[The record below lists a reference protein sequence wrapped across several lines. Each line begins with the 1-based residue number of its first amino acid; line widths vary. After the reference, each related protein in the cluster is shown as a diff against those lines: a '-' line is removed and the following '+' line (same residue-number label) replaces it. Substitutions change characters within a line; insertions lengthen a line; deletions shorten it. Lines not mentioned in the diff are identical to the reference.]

1 MNFQKQAPSSWR
13 KPPRLGRNVCAFRFG
28 GAKLTCVCGP
38 LQAASEGNDAFYYDT
53 DDAYN
58 FYKELWG
65 GEHLHVGVYPE
76 DIVPSPET
84 VAGASEKALETLL
97 DLCAP
102 AFKGKSVGKAMDMGA
117 AYGGCAREMV
127 KKYGCKVVCIE
138 LSKKE
143 NELNVQRNKE
153 QGLEDMVIVPGELS
167 FDDTKEESGT
177 FDCVVSEDSILHAGK
192 GRAQVVAE
200 AARVLRK
207 GGLFVFSDPMQR
219 DCVDAKELSAVY
231 ARIGLDDM
239 GSPAS
244 YVQWAAAAGMRFKQ
258 YVDFTEQIGNH
269 YGTLK
274 AMLQQDG
281 IRARLKGKVSDKYID
296 AMINGLEVMDS
307 GCVFENCC
315 VRCGRG

>member
-1 MNFQKQAPSSWR
+1 
-13 KPPRLGRNVCAFRFG
+13 
-28 GAKLTCVCGP
+28 
-38 LQAASEGNDAFYYDT
+38 LQAAAEGGEAFYYDT

-58 FYKELWG
+58 FYQELWG
-65 GEHLHVGVYPE
+65 GEHLHVGIYPDE
-76 DIVPSPET
+76 ISPTPES
-84 VAGASEKALETLL
+84 VAAASEKALETLL

-102 AFKGKSVGKAMDMGA
+102 AFKGKSGGKAMDMGA

-153 QGLEDMVIVPGELS
+153 QGLEEMVIVPGELS

-192 GRAQVVAE
+192 GRPQVVAE

-219 DCVDAKELSAVY
+219 DCIDTSQLSAVY

-239 GSPAS
+239 GSPAN
-244 YVQWAAAAGMRFKQ
+244 YVQWAAAAGMRFKR
-258 YVDFTEQIGNH
+258 YVDFSEQIGNH

-274 AMLQQDG
+274 ALLQQDG
-281 IRARLKGKVSDKYID
+281 IRQRLKGKVSDKYVE
-296 AMINGLEVMDS
+296 AMITGLEV
-307 GCVFENCC
+307 
-315 VRCGRG
+315 